1 LTSGTR
7 IDEEILIYSAD
18 SSQSV
23 LGLTRQITEWENWFS
38 SQS

>member
-1 LTSGTR
+1 LTSG
-7 IDEEILIYSAD
+7 IDEEILMSSAD

-23 LGLTRQITEWENWFS
+23 LVLTRQITDWENWFS